1 MYNNNL
7 SIKNRLNFKNIIDII
22 LLAIFTILMIVIEF
36 KVTSSIARMITLLS
50 LVTIYA
56 IQFCITRNLI
66 EKELEQSVN
75 NERNLTTET
84 TNSILNISSKQK
96 DILNKFN
103 NTIEETSTLVNQL
116 TSTLKN
122 TTENTKEVSSKTDIS
137 LDFSQK
143 EQDAVKANIEKMI
156 TLRQKIQTIA
166 ELILRLS
173 EHTQE
178 IGDIVGIV
186 EDIAEQTNMLA
197 LNAAVEAARAGE
209 NGKGFSVVAGEIRKL
224 ADESKQATTKITSL
238 IKEIQQATNSTVM
251 ATEEGAKEI
260 ESGVQLASD
269 INTNIQSLIV
279 AITEIKTSVTQIF
292 EKAEEQKDYSDKTT
306 TLINSL
312 KSDIGETFNLIDEN
326 VGKIKT
332 INIASETFGN
342 RLN

>member
-1 MYNNNL
+1 MYNNDF
-7 SIKNRLNFKNIIDII
+7 SIRNKSNFKNIVDVI
-22 LLAIFTILMIVIEF
+22 LLVIFTILMIVAEI
-36 KVTSSIARMITLLS
+36 KVTLTAARVSILLS
-50 LVTIYA
+50 LIVVYTIQY
-56 IQFCITRNLI
+56 CITKNI
-66 EKELEQSVN
+66 IVKEVEQTVN
-75 NERNLTTET
+75 NERNATTET
-84 TNSILNISSKQK
+84 TNSILDISSKQK
-96 DILNKFN
+96 NILNKFN
-103 NTIEETSTLVNQL
+103 TTVEETSALVNQL
-116 TSTLKN
+116 TSTLEN
-122 TTENTKEVSSKTDIS
+122 TTENTKEVSLKTDIS

-143 EQDAVKANIEKMI
+143 EQDAVKANIEKMV
-156 TLRQKIQTIA
+156 TLQQKIQTIA
-166 ELILRLS
+166 ALILRLS

-292 EKAEEQKDYSDKTT
+292 EKAEEQKDCSDKTT

-312 KSDIGETFNLIDEN
+312 KNDIGETFSLIDEN

-332 INIASETFGN
+332 INITSDNFKN
-342 RLN
+342 RLS

>member
-1 MYNNNL
+1 MHNNDF
-7 SIKNRLNFKNIIDII
+7 SIKNKSNLKNIIDII
-22 LLAIFTILMIVIEF
+22 LLVIFTILMVIIEF
-36 KVTSSIARMITLLS
+36 KVPSNIARMITFLS
-50 LVTIYA
+50 LVAIYT
-56 IQFCITRNLI
+56 IQFCITKNQI
-66 EKELEQSVN
+66 EKEIEQTVN

-84 TNSILNISSKQK
+84 TNSILDISTKQK
-96 DILNKFN
+96 NLLNKFN
-103 NTIEETSTLVNQL
+103 NTIEETSTLVDKL

-122 TTENTKEVSSKTDIS
+122 TTEDTKEVSTKTDIS

-143 EQDAVKANIEKMI
+143 EQDAVKANIEKMV
-156 TLRQKIQTIA
+156 TLRHKIQTIA

-224 ADESKQATTKITSL
+224 ADESKQATTKIISL

-292 EKAEEQKDYSDKTT
+292 EKAEEQKDCSDKTI

-312 KSDIGETFNLIDEN
+312 KNDIGETFNLIDEN
-326 VGKIKT
+326 VGKVKT
-332 INIASETFGN
+332 INTASDTYKN